1 MITVM
6 KSTDNGLLKMEQPVD
21 GCWINLVSPSQAEIS
36 ELSAAFSIPED
47 FIQYP
52 LDMDERPRTEVDN
65 GAILIGLRVPV
76 DEGEHADIPYTTAP
90 LGIVITD
97 RIILTVSKNELPITA
112 DLATGRLRLSTA
124 KRNRFVI
131 RMLLVA
137 ANKYLHYLREINR
150 KVDALEDRLQ
160 RSLRNKEVLELLKYQ
175 KCLTLFMT
183 ALKSNELMIG
193 RLQKTQLFLKYEED
207 RDLLEDALTEFG
219 QAIEMTNIASNIL
232 SQMMDAF
239 ASIISNNLNRV
250 MKFLASITIVL
261 ALPTLVASVY
271 GMNIGLPFQNS
282 ENAFV
287 IVMGA
292 TLVVTFLVV
301 MVFMRKDWF

>member
-6 KSTDNGLLKMEQPVD
+6 KSTDNGLQTMEQPVE
-21 GCWINLVSPSQAEIS
+21 GCWINLVNPSQAEIS
-36 ELSAAFSIPED
+36 DLSATFNIPED

-52 LDMDERPRTEVDN
+52 MDMDESARTEVDN

-97 RIILTVSKNELPITA
+97 RIILTVSKN
-112 DLATGRLRLSTA
+112 DLHIISDLTTGRLRLSTV
-124 KRNRFVI
+124 KRNRFVL
-131 RMLLVA
+131 RMLLAA

-193 RLQKTQLFLKYEED
+193 PLQKTQLFLKYEED

-219 QAIEMTNIASNIL
+219 QAIEMTSISSNIL

-239 ASIISNNLNRV
+239 ASIISNNLNSV

-271 GMNIGLPFQNS
+271 GMNIGLPLQEF

-287 IVMGA
+287 ILMSG
-292 TLVVTFLVV
+292 TLVVTILVV

>member
-1 MITVM
+1 MITIM
-6 KSTDNGLLKMEQPVD
+6 KSTDNGIQTLEQPVD
-21 GCWINLVSPSQAEIS
+21 GSWINLVNPTLDEIRD
-36 ELSAAFSIPED
+36 LSATFNIPED

-52 LDMDERPRTEVDN
+52 LDMDESARTEVDN
-65 GAILIGLRVPV
+65 GAILIGLRVPI
-76 DEGEHADIPYTTAP
+76 DEGEHADIPFTTVP
-90 LGIVITD
+90 MGIVITD
-97 RIILTVSKNELPITA
+97 RIILTVSKDDLHIVA
-112 DLATGRLRLSTA
+112 DLTTGRVRLSTA
-124 KRNRFVI
+124 KRNRFVL
-131 RMLLVA
+131 RMLLAA

-150 KVDALEDRLQ
+150 KVDTLEDRLQ
-160 RSLRNKEVLELLKYQ
+160 RSLRNREVLELLKYQ

-219 QAIEMTNIASNIL
+219 QAIEMTTISSNIL

-239 ASIISNNLNRV
+239 ASIISNNLNSV

-261 ALPTLVASVY
+261 ALPTLVASIY
-271 GMNIGLPFQNS
+271 GMNIGLPLQEL

-287 IVMGA
+287 VVMSG
-292 TLVVTFLVV
+292 TLVVTILVV